1 MSLYKNLI
9 PSDCSHSIYLSV
21 MCFDSDYLQMY
32 KHAGAINL
40 SAKSG
45 KTAKIS

>member
-32 KHAGAINL
+32 KHAVVVNS
-40 SAKSG
+40 SATSG
-45 KTAKIS
+45 KTAKMS